1 MAVLTINPEVKNYVH
16 EIDWKAGQTD
26 FETMRQQIVSLF
38 ESSQLVIL
46 KNHPI
51 TVDVDLLGSFEVPN
65 TERYRELSYKQLLFP
80 KLWKARDRGVMFGT
94 FGPNVG
100 KYLRVRAE
108 VLRVNRE
115 LRRLL
120 GTIFP
125 DYRVEREQYSWRFL
139 STGYFVHPLHLDTFG
154 SNEDRQYVRF
164 FMNLDRQPR
173 VWRVSH
179 RLDEMMERYYRER
192 DWGRYTEMPANQF
205 CDKVTDYFRENP
217 DVPCHEVSF
226 EQGDLWLVDTRT
238 IPHGVISGN
247 RMVATHFW
255 IDPHSMADPAK
266 RLDTRIAALH
276 QRLAG
281 AAQAAE

>member
-1 MAVLTINPEVKNYVH
+1 MAVLTINPDVKNYVH
-16 EIDWKAGQTD
+16 EIDWKAGQTG
-26 FETMRQQIVSLF
+26 FEEMRQQIVSLF
-38 ESSQLVIL
+38 EDGQLVIL

-51 TVDVDLLGSFEVPN
+51 TVDIDLLGSFEVPN

-94 FGPNVG
+94 FGLNVG
-100 KYLRVRAE
+100 KYLKVRTE

-120 GTIFP
+120 ATIFP

-139 STGYFVHPLHLDTFG
+139 STGYFVHPLHLDSFG
-154 SNEDRQYVRF
+154 SDEDRQYVRF
-164 FMNLDRQPR
+164 FMNLDQQPR

-179 RLDEMMERYYRER
+179 RLDEMMERFYRER
-192 DWGRYTEMPANQF
+192 NWDRFAEIPANQF
-205 CDKVTDYFRENP
+205 CEKANEYIIDNP

-255 IDPHSMADPAK
+255 IDAQSMADPAK
-266 RLDTRIAALH
+266 RLNARIAALH
-276 QRLAG
+276 ARLG
-281 AAQAAE
+281 GTAQAAE